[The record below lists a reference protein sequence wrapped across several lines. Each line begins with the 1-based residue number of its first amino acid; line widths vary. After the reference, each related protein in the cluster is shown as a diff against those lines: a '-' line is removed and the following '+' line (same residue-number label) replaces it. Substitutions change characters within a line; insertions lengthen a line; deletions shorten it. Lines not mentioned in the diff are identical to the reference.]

1 MNKLLFVPMGAG
13 ALLGLAAAGCTP
25 SFDHLDFSPQTVPPL
40 AISLSPTEVQL
51 PEGIAVAVA
60 PVAMAQSDEALTSSV
75 VSISSTDTGVL
86 GVSPEPIVPEASA
99 PQTFV
104 IFGVSPGQAGIT
116 VVVDDEER
124 EVIPAVVTA
133 QP

>member
-1 MNKLLFVPMGAG
+1 VNKLLFVSLGAG

-40 AISLSPTEVQL
+40 AISISPTEVQI

-60 PVAMAQSDEALTSSV
+60 PVAMAQGEALTSSV
-75 VSISSTDTGVL
+75 VIITSTDTGVL
-86 GVSPEPIVPEASA
+86 GISPENGAPQNNA

-104 IFGVSPGQAGIT
+104 MFGVRPGSVGIT
-116 VVVDDEER
+116 VVVDGEEK
-124 EVIPAVVTA
+124 EVIPATVTA